1 MTKKNSLTKNY
12 IYNASYQVLA
22 LITPLITTPYLS
34 RVLEADGIGVYSFT
48 TSIVSYFTMFGVL
61 GTLSYGNREIAYLQ
75 EDRKTRS
82 KVFWEVEFLSV
93 ITAAIALFA
102 YIFFVL
108 FVAEEYHVFYL
119 IQMISFITIA
129 LDVTW
134 LLQAMDDDPSSH
146 PMDTCHGN

>member
-1 MTKKNSLTKNY
+1 MTKKKSLTKNY

-82 KVFWEVEFLSV
+82 KVFWEVDFLSPKLV
-93 ITAAIALFA
+93 TVQ
-102 YIFFVL
+102 VL
-108 FVAEEYHVFYL
+108 MTYTSASSS
-119 IQMISFITIA
+119 MPTIS
-129 LDVTW
+129 
-134 LLQAMDDDPSSH
+134 
-146 PMDTCHGN
+146 

>member
-1 MTKKNSLTKNY
+1 MTKKKSLTKNY

-75 EDRKTRS
+75 EETSAINNIKEGNNWKTGIWC
-82 KVFWEVEFLSV
+82 V
-93 ITAAIALFA
+93 
-102 YIFFVL
+102 
-108 FVAEEYHVFYL
+108 
-119 IQMISFITIA
+119 
-129 LDVTW
+129 
-134 LLQAMDDDPSSH
+134 
-146 PMDTCHGN
+146 CHYSNVRGTLWRVY